1 MPQNR
6 NQGNRQP
13 IVYGIGDGVAYAL
26 GKGLRYGTVVR
37 LIGTGDQA
45 SVEIEFED
53 GGREVHRARDRAL
66 SLLRRASGAS
76 ARDEEIADR
85 SKLKDFDVEAV
96 RRSDQRRRW

>member
-1 MPQNR
+1 VPQNR
-6 NQGNRQP
+6 NQGNRP
-13 IVYGIGDGVAYAL
+13 PLSYGIGDEVAYAL

-53 GGREVHRARDRAL
+53 GGREIHRARDRAL
-66 SLLRRASGAS
+66 SLLRRASGVS

-85 SKLKDFDVEAV
+85 AKLKDFDVEAV

>member
-13 IVYGIGDGVAYAL
+13 ITYGIGDEVAYAL

-37 LIGTGDQA
+37 LIGAGDQA

-76 ARDEEIADR
+76 ARDEETSDR
-85 SKLKDFDVEAV
+85 AKLKDFDVEAV